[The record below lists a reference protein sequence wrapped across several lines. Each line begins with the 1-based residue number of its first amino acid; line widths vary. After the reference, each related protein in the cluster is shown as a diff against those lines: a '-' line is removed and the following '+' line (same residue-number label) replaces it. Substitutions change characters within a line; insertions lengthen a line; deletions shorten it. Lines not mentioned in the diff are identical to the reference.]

1 MDQVR
6 RDQFQEIRDEAI
18 ASPEYEAAA
27 QLLELA
33 RTFGDRRR
41 QWHAEIAR
49 ERTVVTADDIATV
62 VSMWSGFPVTSLSS
76 QETARLLRME
86 KEFHKRI
93 MGQDEAIVR
102 RPGRQWQG
110 RHQGPETAA
119 RPASGQA
126 PTRQHP
132 PAPCNEGLLHPD
144 RNPHRPIMAG
154 NRREPEPP
162 EGA

>member
-18 ASPEYEAAA
+18 ASPEYTAAA
-27 QLLELA
+27 QLRNQDLELT
-33 RTFGDRRR
+33 RTVADRGR
-41 QWHAEIAR
+41 QCHAEIKR
-49 ERTVVTADDIATV
+49 ERTVVTEDDIATV

-93 MGQDEAIVR
+93 MGQEEAIVR
-102 RPGRQWQG
+102 RPGRRWQG

-132 PAPCNEGLLHPD
+132 PAPV
-144 RNPHRPIMAG
+144 
-154 NRREPEPP
+154 
-162 EGA
+162 